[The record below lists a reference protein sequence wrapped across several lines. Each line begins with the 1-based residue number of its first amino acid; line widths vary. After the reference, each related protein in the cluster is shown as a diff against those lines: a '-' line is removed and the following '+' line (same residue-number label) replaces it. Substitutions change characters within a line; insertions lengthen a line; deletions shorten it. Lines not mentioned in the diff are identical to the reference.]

1 MTATRLPIPMTDPR
15 FQALF
20 DAWPDPAR
28 WPYRSRWLHDFE
40 AVLREHY
47 PQASSRDLSL
57 TARMAAPFPLAQ
69 PGVP

>member
-1 MTATRLPIPMTDPR
+1 MTQRLPIPPGDPILV
-15 FQALF
+15 ALF

-40 AVLREHY
+40 QRLRELY
-47 PQASSRDLSL
+47 PAASSNELTL
-57 TARMAAPFPLAQ
+57 TARLAAPFPLAL